1 VTAIESTLTREPAPG
16 TPIAMRY
23 RIHVPLRARMRNNEH
38 NTGRADHNTAGTRS
52 SAAGETQEPA
62 KVTDPAPNLD
72 RAPEER
78 SEHQTE
84 ASWGSEGSAGAER
97 KPHSSSLERK
107 KNA

>member
-1 VTAIESTLTREPAPG
+1 
-16 TPIAMRY
+16 MRK
-23 RIHVPLRARMRNNEH
+23 NEH
-38 NTGRADHNTAGTRS
+38 DAGHADHNAAGTRS

-62 KVTDPAPNLD
+62 KVTDQDA
-72 RAPEER
+72 AQR
-78 SEHQTE
+78 SEHETE